1 MYFFILTCHF
11 FSILFF
17 QLPFFLSLC
26 YTECMKKTVYHSK
39 SIRNRIL
46 IFTLSAILGMC
57 LLISLFSYYIFRHY
71 LQNTLIPVHRGPA
84 CDCCRNPW
92 TTVLMK
98 CTGWSDIARQIP
110 ILPII
115 LNITPIPALS
125 CPYPLM
131 IPSTRNAAGILLI
144 IICPELPLSHRS
156 IICRW

>member
-1 MYFFILTCHF
+1 MYFFILTCTF

-17 QLPFFLSLC
+17 QLPFFFRYVILNAWKRLFITQKAYEIAYWFSLWVPFW
-26 YTECMKKTVYHSK
+26 ECACWSACSVITYSGT
-39 SIRNRIL
+39 ICR
-46 IFTLSAILGMC
+46 TLWS
-57 LLISLFSYYIFRHY
+57 SPPR
-71 LQNTLIPVHRGPA
+71 PA